1 MSVMEKSSELY
12 NIAQFLFKYCNG
24 PVHLGSV
31 TVRMSND
38 LGEVSEM

>member
-24 PVHLGSV
+24 PGV